1 MNTTAPTLDPRVLRF
16 AREATPEMSTEQA
29 RSILGVSRDSVVQL
43 CKHGQLAAIELSE
56 ARCKT
61 VEEAAARWQAEH
73 PGEELPPRLKD
84 AALYQATKRTSK
96 RLTITAAA
104 LLRYILD
111 STVGDKSLTLQA
123 IQTHCPAWHA
133 HAIQWAQRVTTHG
146 ESEHAAGREP
156 RRKARRTDGHNI
168 IPFDPKADLFPH
180 IKPAAR
186 VVA

>member
-1 MNTTAPTLDPRVLRF
+1 MNTASPTLDPRVLRF
-16 AREATPEMSTEQA
+16 AREAMPEMSTEQA
-29 RSILGVSRDSVVQL
+29 RSILGVSRDSVAQL
-43 CKHGQLAAIELSE
+43 CRRGQLAAIELAE

-73 PGEELPPRLKD
+73 PGEDLPPRLKD

-146 ESEHAAGREP
+146 EVRSEKSEVRS
-156 RRKARRTDGHNI
+156 RKAKREGNI
-168 IPFDPKADLFPH
+168 IPFDPAADLFPQV
-180 IKPAAR
+180 KPAAR
-186 VVA
+186 EVA